1 MRYAICFTP
10 PVHHALSVA
19 AAGWLGRNVYSG
31 DTVEPQFN
39 SFMTYHDVAFHT
51 AAPRRFG
58 FHAQLKAPFRLAS
71 GKTEA
76 MLLKALMRFAGN
88 VAPFSLPPLEVARLG
103 DFFGLLPAMPCE
115 TMNFLA
121 AAVVQEFDLF
131 RAPLSEEEFERR
143 EPDRLTAPQ
152 FANLYR
158 WGCPY
163 VMDEFRFHMPLTGP
177 VGSKDAPRIESAL
190 REVFD
195 AVLKEPVRVSSLA
208 LFVEEESGSP
218 FSVHSLHPLGKV
230 SVRKIA

>member
-1 MRYAICFTP
+1 MRYAISFTP
-10 PVHHALSVA
+10 PVHHALSVT

-31 DTVEPQFN
+31 DTVEPRFN
-39 SFMTYHDVAFHT
+39 SFMTHHDVAFHT

-58 FHAQLKAPFRLAS
+58 FHAKLKAPFLLAP

-76 MLLKALMRFAGN
+76 MLLNALMRFAGG
-88 VAPFSLPPLEVARLG
+88 VTPFSLPLLEVARLG
-103 DFFGLLPAMPCE
+103 DFFGLLPAAPCE

-121 AAVVQEFDLF
+121 AAVVQEFDPF

-152 FANLYR
+152 FANLHR

-177 VGSKDAPRIESAL
+177 VGRQDAPRIESAL

-195 AVLKEPVRVSSLA
+195 PVLREPVRVSSLA

-218 FSVHSLHPLGKV
+218 FRVHSLHPLGKV
-230 SVRKIA
+230 SVRKTA